1 MEKYRITWVA
11 PNKKNSK
18 RIISVAW
25 RPMLISS
32 KRYLEFEEAA
42 LMELQPLWDPII
54 KCDRIVITQYCKNKR
69 KRDIDGIICSVFDIL
84 TKAQII
90 EDDNVFVVPE
100 VTWRF
105 VLAEE
110 DYIDIEIH

>member
-1 MEKYRITWVA
+1 MEKYKITWVA

-18 RIISVAW
+18 RIISVW
-25 RPMLISS
+25 GRPRLISS
-32 KRYLEFEEAA
+32 KRYLEFEQHA
-42 LMELQPLWDPII
+42 LSELQSLWEPII
-54 KCDRIVITQYCKNKR
+54 KCDRIVITQYCKNRR
-69 KRDIDGIICSVFDIL
+69 KRDIDWIICSVFDIL

-100 VTWRF
+100 VTGKF
-105 VLAEE
+105 VLADE